1 MKNSKKPYRSREA
14 HAPEL
19 TQAQEDRI
27 AGRNPVMEALRS
39 EAQIDTV
46 YVSQESG
53 GLQEIVELAKSRG
66 IPVKIVTEAKLSQLT
81 GGAVHQGVAVHA
93 GSTSPWKIC

>member
-14 HAPEL
+14 RAPEL

-46 YVSQESG
+46 YVSQ
-53 GLQEIVELAKSRG
+53 
-66 IPVKIVTEAKLSQLT
+66 
-81 GGAVHQGVAVHA
+81 
-93 GSTSPWKIC
+93 